1 MPMPAR
7 LELSPSKVMTSVV
20 ASAPKEAPTRRGGDS
35 PSYWKSSGLAVRPM
49 PAEKVRPLSAT
60 RTGDPPA
67 FETPTGVTHV
77 TAVSLT

>member
-1 MPMPAR
+1 MPAR
-7 LELSPSKVMTSVV
+7 LELTPSKEITSVV
-20 ASAPKEAPTRRGGDS
+20 ASAPKNAPTRRGGDS
-35 PSYWKSSGLAVRPM
+35 PSYWKSSGFAVRPM

-67 FETPTGVTHV
+67 LATPTGVTHA